1 MLHFRHTISANNEVN
16 APAARAAPI
25 LAQIQAGRRPR
36 GTEQPAPQRRGAARP
51 AAGAGAQ
58 GPRLWRAARVLRRG
72 PALRLPSAG
81 RERGPAGARRASAER
96 LFTGHSPLR
105 AAGSQNLRQQH
116 GAACWGALA
125 WRQRRGAARNR
136 WGAAPSRWQGDVGA
150 RRRAGAAAARQQ
162 RQWVADAPRHGRPAA
177 QADRCCG
184 CCGCSCPRQAGHAP
198 AEAPRSGFERFQ
210 LQMGLMSAQRMPA
223 LVKVSAPVAATGWQK
238 SQPRPTHASSTPRAC
253 EHVPVRCW
261 VLDAGGQGLRAP
273 AGCILRCNNRTCQPA
288 EDAQPTAH
296 ICCIFMW
303 LLCCTICRPAA
314 APETG
319 QTTPR

>member
-1 MLHFRHTISANNEVN
+1 LARGGRCGFASWRELACGFSQLADRWAPQQWPNGALLPYISANNGVS

-58 GPRLWRAARVLRRG
+58 GPRLWRAARVSRRG
-72 PALRLPSAG
+72 PALRLPRSG
-81 RERGPAGARRASAER
+81 RKRGLVGARRASAER
-96 LFTGHSPLR
+96 LFTVHVPMR

-150 RRRAGAAAARQQ
+150 RRRDGAAAACQQ
-162 RQWVADAPRHGRPAA
+162 RQRVADAPYHGRPAA

-184 CCGCSCPRQAGHAP
+184 CSCPRQAGRAA
-198 AEAPRSGFERFQ
+198 AEA
-210 LQMGLMSAQRMPA
+210 
-223 LVKVSAPVAATGWQK
+223 
-238 SQPRPTHASSTPRAC
+238 
-253 EHVPVRCW
+253 
-261 VLDAGGQGLRAP
+261 
-273 AGCILRCNNRTCQPA
+273 
-288 EDAQPTAH
+288 
-296 ICCIFMW
+296 
-303 LLCCTICRPAA
+303 
-314 APETG
+314 
-319 QTTPR
+319 